1 MKRQNKL
8 TSKEQAEEQQQ
19 AAGQQQ
25 AHQTPARE
33 FGTVEEMLR
42 HDVLHTPVPPNVA
55 IRLQKSIGPAAASPA
70 WWRRFFGGPKP

>member
-8 TSKEQAEEQQQ
+8 TSLHKTEEQQQ
-19 AAGQQQ
+19 AAAQQQ
-25 AHQTPARE
+25 TQETSAVE

-42 HDVLHTPVPPNVA
+42 HDALHTPVPPNVA
-55 IRLQKSIGPAAASPA
+55 TRLQKSIGPAAASPA